1 MLKHILH
8 DSFRASFMMLNH
20 ILHDS
25 FKVLLLHKKMDKGM
39 IEAYILVQVYWRALN
54 FSTQVIFCCLLG
66 FVV

>member
-8 DSFRASFMMLNH
+8 DIFRASFMMLNH
-20 ILHDS
+20 ILLDS